1 MVGAGVRLGPRRTEM
16 GASNSVHDLLADDPA
31 FEPVVPRS
39 EAGADGPDVEAGVP
53 DAEAGAPG
61 SGVLELKVG
70 LEIIHVAFPG
80 PRSLFCACQHGSVC
94 LVELPATSAP
104 GHDAATFFEAARAA
118 GRPTI
123 RTPIGNLVSSLG
135 AISGSSV
142 DLLSMVRALPSLRRL
157 GEQVPAV
164 SHLARAPSARPG
176 AARWPREPEA
186 GGRRARA
193 ARARCT
199 RACSRVPHGAAH
211 RHRQAEMT
219 AWLWDYCRGTGA
231 MAHDAS
237 RCAYGG
243 KAIYLCSLTGEPS
256 LLSIAEVRKG
266 VCPCAH
272 AHAYAH
278 VALPWTHAPCTH
290 RRCAAGPSAYL
301 QSCTCGACASQSER
315 AKARD

>member
-16 GASNSVHDLLADDPA
+16 GASNSVHNLLADDPA

-61 SGVLELKVG
+61 SGVLQLKVG

-80 PRSLFCACQHGSVC
+80 PRSLFCACEHGSVC

-164 SHLARAPSARPG
+164 SHLARAPAPPDGPESLKQ
-176 AARWPREPEA
+176 AAAVLAPH
-186 GGRRARA
+186 ARA
-193 ARARCT
+193 
-199 RACSRVPHGAAH
+199 
-211 RHRQAEMT
+211 
-219 AWLWDYCRGTGA
+219 
-231 MAHDAS
+231 
-237 RCAYGG
+237 
-243 KAIYLCSLTGEPS
+243 
-256 LLSIAEVRKG
+256 
-266 VCPCAH
+266 AH
-272 AHAYAH
+272 AHARARARASRRSAS
-278 VALPWTHAPCTH
+278 ALPGGDDGVVVGLLS
-290 RRCAAGPSAYL
+290 RDGRD
-301 QSCTCGACASQSER
+301 GA
-315 AKARD
+315 